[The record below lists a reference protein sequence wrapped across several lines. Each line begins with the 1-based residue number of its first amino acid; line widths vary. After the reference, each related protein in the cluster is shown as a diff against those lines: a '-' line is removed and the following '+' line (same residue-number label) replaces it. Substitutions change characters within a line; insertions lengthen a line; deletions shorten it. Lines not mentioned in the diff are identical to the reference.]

1 MFFVVSRR
9 KSRVFRAARTAE
21 QSPGDSQSTFKHKLR
36 EVIAMVKHLQLKAG
50 PFVGPT
56 LVILGWL
63 AFFSSFFVTSP
74 LWAIL
79 LQSVA
84 RVLP

>member
-1 MFFVVSRR
+1 MF
-9 KSRVFRAARTAE
+9 T
-21 QSPGDSQSTFKHKLR
+21 TKLR
-36 EVIAMVKHLQLKAG
+36 EVTAMVKQLQSKAG
-50 PFVGPT
+50 SAIGPT

-63 AFFSSFFVTSP
+63 AFFSSFFVVNPT
-74 LWAIL
+74 LIIA

>member
-1 MFFVVSRR
+1 MF
-9 KSRVFRAARTAE
+9 T
-21 QSPGDSQSTFKHKLR
+21 TKLR
-36 EVIAMVKHLQLKAG
+36 EVTAMVKQLQSKAG
-50 PFVGPT
+50 SAIGPA

-63 AFFSSFFVTSP
+63 AFFSSFFVVNPT
-74 LWAIL
+74 LIIA

>member
-1 MFFVVSRR
+1 MEKQLQDTQLGSN
-9 KSRVFRAARTAE
+9 
-21 QSPGDSQSTFKHKLR
+21 STL
-36 EVIAMVKHLQLKAG
+36 
-50 PFVGPT
+50 

-63 AFFSSFFVTSP
+63 AFFSSFMFPDLIVI
-74 LWAIL
+74 AII

>member
-1 MFFVVSRR
+1 
-9 KSRVFRAARTAE
+9 
-21 QSPGDSQSTFKHKLR
+21 
-36 EVIAMVKHLQLKAG
+36 MVKQLQSKAG
-50 PFVGPT
+50 SAIGPT

-63 AFFSSFFVTSP
+63 AFFSSFFVVNPT
-74 LWAIL
+74 LIIA

>member
-1 MFFVVSRR
+1 
-9 KSRVFRAARTAE
+9 
-21 QSPGDSQSTFKHKLR
+21 
-36 EVIAMVKHLQLKAG
+36 MVKHLQQKAG
-50 PFVGPT
+50 PFKKPT

-63 AFFSSFFVTSP
+63 AFFSSFYIKGPSWV
-74 LWAIL
+74 IV

>member
-1 MFFVVSRR
+1 
-9 KSRVFRAARTAE
+9 
-21 QSPGDSQSTFKHKLR
+21 
-36 EVIAMVKHLQLKAG
+36 MVKQLLSKAG
-50 PFVGPT
+50 PAFWPT

-63 AFFSSFFVTSP
+63 AFFSSFFVVNPT
-74 LWAIL
+74 LLIV

>member
-1 MFFVVSRR
+1 
-9 KSRVFRAARTAE
+9 
-21 QSPGDSQSTFKHKLR
+21 
-36 EVIAMVKHLQLKAG
+36 MVKHLQHKAG
-50 PFVGPT
+50 PFKKPT

-63 AFFSSFFVTSP
+63 AFFSSFFVPSP
-74 LWAIL
+74 SWAIV